1 MAIKSTWKF
10 LILYMVA
17 YVLIFSYT
25 GSYALPA
32 EEKEKGEAN
41 TVFLALMYDELHYP
55 WQIISTVDKKRMCVI
70 TEKCYQ
76 WNV

>member
-55 WQIISTVDKKRMCVI
+55 
-70 TEKCYQ
+70 
-76 WNV
+76 